1 MANPGELN
9 SASGPESRKATLPQK
24 DHTHMNRTKWLAV
37 VAMAVALP
45 ALAQERWRDW
55 ERERGREF
63 REQPVRI
70 EKRRMEWMLSKM
82 DAQLSDIVGHARGP
96 DRRALNLLRDELN
109 DVRELLSNAT
119 PLGPPSLPQP
129 GGPPQQYPPY
139 QQPPPVVVQPPPP
152 AQPAVNPMPDR
163 DFHQLLAAMQ
173 RESFANDKL
182 RILEQAAPINWFVVQ
197 QVQQIFGLF
206 EFPADRLKAA
216 RAMRGRILDT
226 NNYYQLYGAFE
237 FPRDKD
243 ELKRIL
249 GQ

>member
-1 MANPGELN
+1 
-9 SASGPESRKATLPQK
+9 
-24 DHTHMNRTKWLAV
+24 MNRTKWLAV
-37 VAMAVALP
+37 MGMMVALP

-55 ERERGREF
+55 EHERGRDF

-82 DAQLSDIVGHARGP
+82 DAQLSELAGRARGP
-96 DRRALNLLRDELN
+96 DRRAFALLRDELT
-109 DVRELLSNAT
+109 DVRELLNNAT

-129 GGPPQQYPPY
+129 GGPPQQYPQGPPQQYPPY
-139 QQPPPVVVQPPPP
+139 QQPPPPVVVQPPPP

-163 DFHQLLAAMQ
+163 DFRQLLGAMQ

-197 QVQQIFGLF
+197 QVQQVLGAF
-206 EFPADRLKAA
+206 EFPADRLKAV

-226 NNYYQLYGAFE
+226 NNVYQLYGSFE

>member
-1 MANPGELN
+1 
-9 SASGPESRKATLPQK
+9 
-24 DHTHMNRTKWLAV
+24 MNRNKWLAV
-37 VAMAVALP
+37 VAMLVALP

-55 ERERGREF
+55 DRERGREF

-82 DAQLSDIVGHARGP
+82 DAQLSELAGRARGP
-96 DRRALNLLRDELN
+96 DRRALALLRDELT
-109 DVRELLSNAT
+109 DVREILNNAT

-129 GGPPQQYPPY
+129 GGPPQQPPYQQPPYQQPPY

-163 DFHQLLAAMQ
+163 EFRQLMGAMQ

-182 RILEQAAPINWFVVQ
+182 RILEQAGPINWFVVQ
-197 QVQQIFGLF
+197 QVQQLLGLF
-206 EFPADRLKAA
+206 DFPADRLKAM
-216 RAMRGRILDT
+216 RALRGRILDT
-226 NNYYQLYGAFE
+226 NNTYQLYGSFE
-237 FPRDKD
+237 FPRDKE

>member
-1 MANPGELN
+1 
-9 SASGPESRKATLPQK
+9 
-24 DHTHMNRTKWLAV
+24 MNRNKWLAV
-37 VAMAVALP
+37 VAMVVALP

-70 EKRRMEWMLSKM
+70 EKRRMEWMLARM
-82 DAQLSDIVGHARGP
+82 DAQLAELAGRARGP
-96 DRRALNLLRDELN
+96 DRRAFSLLRDELT
-109 DVRELLSNAT
+109 DVRELLNNAT

-129 GGPPQQYPPY
+129 GGPPQQYPPQQYPPQQPPPQQYPPY
-139 QQPPPVVVQPPPP
+139 QQPPPPVVVQPPPP
-152 AQPAVNPMPDR
+152 AQPAVNPMPER
-163 DFHQLLAAMQ
+163 DFRQLMGAMQ

-182 RILEQAAPINWFVVQ
+182 RVLDQAAPINWFVVQ
-197 QVQQIFGLF
+197 QVQQIIGLF
-206 EFPADRLKAA
+206 EFPADRLKAV

-237 FPRDKD
+237 FPRDKE

>member
-1 MANPGELN
+1 
-9 SASGPESRKATLPQK
+9 
-24 DHTHMNRTKWLAV
+24 MNRNKWLAM
-37 VAMAVALP
+37 VAMLVALP

-70 EKRRMEWMLSKM
+70 EKRRMEWMLAKM
-82 DAQLSDIVGHARGP
+82 DAQLTEIIGRARGP
-96 DRRALNLLRDELN
+96 DRRMLNLLRDELT
-109 DVRELLSNAT
+109 DVREILNNAT
-119 PLGPPSLPQP
+119 PLGPPSLPSP
-129 GGPPQQYPPY
+129 TPPGPPQPMPPQYPPY

-152 AQPAVNPMPDR
+152 AQPAVNPMPER
-163 DFHQLLAAMQ
+163 DFRQLMGAMQ

-182 RILEQAAPINWFVVQ
+182 RVLEQAAPINWFVVS
-197 QVQQIFGLF
+197 QVQQVFSLF

-216 RAMRGRILDT
+216 RLVRGRILDT
-226 NNYYQLYGAFE
+226 NNLYVLYGSFE